1 MEDLELWLESLP
13 EIPVDEQWKARFSQ
27 QLRARQRIGKTV
39 KGGLLLG
46 LMLLLGLGGQFA
58 YQKWRPKDGALPRRV
73 VHAKLADP
81 IELDGKS
88 KEEILELRRQ
98 ALRDLPEL
106 GPQWR
111 PLEGLETRNTWQ
123 QIADGKRWTGLEGQ
137 LRATNEN
144 LATRFH
150 EGVSQESFFILNPL
164 VLIGLESAFVAQH
177 NADEAALEGARR
189 ELVCDSVTLDGV
201 HQMVELTYKV
211 GKNSP
216 FRNLLWENKQSH
228 FLNLINAGEMGY
240 NHFGI
245 ESSSGFDQLP
255 EARVFTCNQF
265 YQPFAV
271 KHGTEVANQLFIRH
285 VGFAPMRLSSVPA
298 QLRLKLWRMRPQ
310 HLGDPADL
318 TEVIHVVE

>member
-1 MEDLELWLESLP
+1 MEDLELWLEGLP
-13 EIPVDEQWKARFSQ
+13 GIPVDEQWKARFSR
-27 QLRARQRIGKTV
+27 QLRARQRVGQAV
-39 KGGLLLG
+39 QGGLLMG
-46 LMLLLGLGGQFA
+46 LMILLGLGGQWA
-58 YQKWRPKDGALPRRV
+58 YQKWRPKDGELLRRV
-73 VHAKLADP
+73 VHAKVTDP

-88 KEEILELRRQ
+88 KAEILELRRQ
-98 ALRDLPEL
+98 AVRDLPEL
-106 GPQWR
+106 GPLWR
-111 PLEGLETRNTWQ
+111 PLEELDARNTWQ

-150 EGVSQESFFILNPL
+150 EGVSRESFFILNPL
-164 VLIGLESAFVAQH
+164 VLIGLESAYVAQH

-201 HQMVELTYKV
+201 NQTVELTYKV

-216 FRNLLWENKQSH
+216 FRTLLGENKQSH

-240 NHFGI
+240 NHFIIG
-245 ESSSGFDQLP
+245 SSSGFEQLP

-271 KHGTEVANQLFIRH
+271 KHGTEVANQLFIRQ

-298 QLRLKLWRMRPQ
+298 ELRLKLWRMRP
-310 HLGDPADL
+310 HHVEDPADL
-318 TEVIHVVE
+318 TEVIHVIQ